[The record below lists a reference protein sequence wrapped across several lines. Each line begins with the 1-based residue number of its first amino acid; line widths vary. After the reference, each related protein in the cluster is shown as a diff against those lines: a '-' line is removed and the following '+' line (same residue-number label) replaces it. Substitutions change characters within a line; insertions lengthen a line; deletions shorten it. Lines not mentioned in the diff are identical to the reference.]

1 MSDTNNQTETPG
13 VERGNYPSEDG
24 ADALDELAGD
34 GRPLP
39 SSIDH
44 AVRYFAN
51 RSAENRA
58 EIVAEQSAMSE
69 GGESR

>member
-13 VERGNYPSEDG
+13 VEPAMYPSAESV
-24 ADALDELAGD
+24 DALDELAD
-34 GRPLP
+34 DDRPLP
-39 SSIDH
+39 VSVDH

-51 RSAENRA
+51 MSAENRA